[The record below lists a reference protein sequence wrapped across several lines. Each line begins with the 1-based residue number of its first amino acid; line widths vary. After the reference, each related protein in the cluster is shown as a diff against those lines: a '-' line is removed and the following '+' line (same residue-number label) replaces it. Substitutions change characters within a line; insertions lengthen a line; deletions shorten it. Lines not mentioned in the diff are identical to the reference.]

1 MSSEPTMAWR
11 CSSDTALE
19 SPAPRWCSPDRM
31 QSDGESRTSI
41 VLCARLAAAPG
52 SIRRRAFANLC
63 YAPAASRGTV
73 AGDCSEP
80 RSLRNPNDRA
90 TLCPS
95 RGHSVGCYLNNAT
108 AERTE
113 KVAGHAATRVW
124 PRLRGRRLSAV
135 AAARCPPPLPHSTII
150 GWRGWLPRGWLS
162 TEERRPLPE
171 SREEIRSHLEIT
183 GQIDHNTIPINRL
196 ETQAG
201 MRAAGSRGMLLRE
214 AAGRNSAGISH
225 PSVMASRL

>member
-1 MSSEPTMAWR
+1 LRSHTNSSKPSASVRDPAAAQPRTQIGA
-11 CSSDTALE
+11 CSST
-19 SPAPRWCSPDRM
+19 RWVRRPD
-31 QSDGESRTSI
+31 E
-41 VLCARLAAAPG
+41 VRL
-52 SIRRRAFANLC
+52 
-63 YAPAASRGTV
+63 Y
-73 AGDCSEP
+73 
-80 RSLRNPNDRA
+80 
-90 TLCPS
+90 

-113 KVAGHAATRVW
+113 KVAGRAAARVW

-135 AAARCPPPLPHSTII
+135 AAGRCSPPLPHSTI

-183 GQIDHNTIPINRL
+183 RQIDHNTIPINRL

-214 AAGRNSAGISH
+214 AAGRNSAGISY
-225 PSVMASRL
+225 PSVTASRL

>member
-1 MSSEPTMAWR
+1 MSLTSGSDAPCRTKLVAKLWRRTWDPTYRQGGATPVR
-11 CSSDTALE
+11 
-19 SPAPRWCSPDRM
+19 
-31 QSDGESRTSI
+31 
-41 VLCARLAAAPG
+41 V
-52 SIRRRAFANLC
+52 N
-63 YAPAASRGTV
+63 ASF
-73 AGDCSEP
+73 
-80 RSLRNPNDRA
+80 
-90 TLCPS
+90 

-214 AAGRNSAGISH
+214 AAGRNST
-225 PSVMASRL
+225 